1 MQERRRKRI
10 IERWSGS
17 HDEIVGPV
25 VIIALI
31 FLAVA
36 VNFGLRVGSRERLRD
51 TPSPKNPWG
60 RALTLVASSVGVE
73 VEL

>member
-36 VNFGLRVGSRERLRD
+36 VNFGLRVGSRLVGFGFARLGFAR
-51 TPSPKNPWG
+51 G
-60 RALTLVASSVGVE
+60 Y
-73 VEL
+73 